1 MKESVYVCDREK
13 ERETFY
19 GWREIRRRLMKEGE
33 VVFA

>member
-1 MKESVYVCDREK
+1 MKESAYVFDRAK

-19 GWREIRRRLMKEGE
+19 GRREIRRRLMKEGE

>member
-1 MKESVYVCDREK
+1 MKESAYVCDREK
-13 ERETFY
+13 ERERFY